1 MAISS
6 KLVISG
12 GPISELDRR
21 KRRRTSYNKSTATAT
36 ATTTEVIELSLMG
49 QNPLPSPVIDNKN
62 ESVQSPK
69 NTKNQQD
76 DTINT
81 TNNITT
87 TTTNNNSTLNNNTNN
102 NTHNNTNSK
111 TLTNS
116 ALKPTSTLPASTS
129 TSTSTKTSISKTSI
143 ELSKYNII
151 HDPIYCMFKILLD
164 TKGNTAALC
173 YLPTRFRNI
182 VEFYHI
188 EIPAAYRNLGLGDLL
203 LCKAFEWAE
212 KSKMMVIPSCPFV
225 LQFLSNRYS
234 NGEENKKW
242 SCIVANEKETPP
254 I

>member
-21 KRRRTSYNKSTATAT
+21 KRRRTSYNTSTATAT

-49 QNPLPSPVIDNKN
+49 QNPLPTPVIDNKN

-164 TKGNTAALC
+164 TKGNTGKSIEALTHVHRKAYTL
-173 YLPTRFRNI
+173 YLLYSCTLLSTHKVQEYCGILSHRK
-182 VEFYHI
+182 HI
-188 EIPAAYRNLGLGDLL
+188 KNSLL
-203 LCKAFEWAE
+203 LCNYF
-212 KSKMMVIPSCPFV
+212 
-225 LQFLSNRYS
+225 
-234 NGEENKKW
+234 
-242 SCIVANEKETPP
+242 
-254 I
+254 